1 MFDYSINGNHM
12 DPNIELIFQFMD
24 EDLTKNMKRVKKY
37 ETNAV
42 KVKIFIM
49 QDIMRQIIQGL
60 KYIHSQTIMHRD
72 LKPQN
77 ILINSKGDVKI
88 ADFGLGRIV
97 GKRLIT
103 MSKEIETL
111 WYRSPEL
118 LFGTLRYDYSVDI
131 WSLGCIFYELAEHR
145 ILFQGES
152 QLGQI
157 MEIMKFCGTPH
168 IA

>member
-1 MFDYSINGNHM
+1 
-12 DPNIELIFQFMD
+12 
-24 EDLTKNMKRVKKY
+24 
-37 ETNAV
+37 
-42 KVKIFIM
+42 
-49 QDIMRQIIQGL
+49 
-60 KYIHSQTIMHRD
+60 MHRD

-88 ADFGLGRIV
+88 ADYGLGRIV

-152 QLGQI
+152 
-157 MEIMKFCGTPH
+157 
-168 IA
+168 